1 MRAPKSAASPKEEEF
16 VMKKRLVQALAAP
29 RFDDDQLIPSDLV
42 GRLYGARQSAVA
54 DLMAGYSPAQ
64 RANLAMLFYRKAH
77 LRPIGLAIAATCDF
91 PSLVEA
97 WGPARGQALFDQ
109 SHECPPASPRGRRKI
124 TLARFPTFHL
134 QPATSSSDEEP
145 IDRIA
150 A

>member
-1 MRAPKSAASPKEEEF
+1 
-16 VMKKRLVQALAAP
+16 MKKRFVQVAAAP
-29 RFDDDQLIPSDLV
+29 SLDDDQTVPDDLI
-42 GRLYGARQSAVA
+42 GRLYGASESAVA
-54 DLMAGYSPAQ
+54 DLMVGYSSDQ
-64 RANLAMLFYRKAH
+64 RANLAMFFYRKAH

-91 PSLVEA
+91 PTLVQV

-109 SHECPPASPRGRRKI
+109 SHDCPLASAAQRPKI

-134 QPATSSSDEEP
+134 PPVAATPSDDGA